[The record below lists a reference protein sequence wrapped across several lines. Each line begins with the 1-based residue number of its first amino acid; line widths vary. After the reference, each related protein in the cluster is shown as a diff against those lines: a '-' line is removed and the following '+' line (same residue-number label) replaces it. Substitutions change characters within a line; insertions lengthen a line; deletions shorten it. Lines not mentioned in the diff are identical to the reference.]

1 MGILGKIK
9 KSKTI
14 KAGLGYTIG
23 NYLIKGISFLA
34 LPLFSR
40 LMSVEEFG
48 AYNVYIGYTEIL
60 TILIG
65 LALHSSLKNA
75 KYKYQEKLN
84 SYLSCIVLL
93 PVVLMLVFISFGNL
107 LFDWLS
113 PVLNMN
119 RITLNILVIHSF
131 ASAVFILYNA
141 KLSLD
146 YRYKSYLVLSTINC
160 LGDLLLSV
168 ILMFT
173 ILNSDHYLARVI
185 GTALPLVLLSVY
197 ILITFFISAK
207 PTFNKEYY
215 WFSLKY
221 SIPVIPHGLSQVVLA
236 SSDKIMIENYLGK
249 TEAGLYSFG
258 SNVAGIVRVTTLSL
272 DNVYGPWF
280 YDQINQENYSK
291 VKKFSSIYIIMMCAF
306 ISLIILLVPEIVFIA
321 GGDKY
326 SSSVYA
332 VIPSVT
338 SMFFTFLY
346 TLPSTVEYFYGK
358 TWIIAASSVFSAI
371 LNIILNLIFIPRY
384 GYIAAVYTTLVSY
397 IIYFLIHYLAAYIL
411 TRKWFFS
418 NIAVLASALVI
429 LCVNFLT
436 VWLAE
441 QLIPRLVLASVVV
454 ILMILF
460 VIHFV
465 KMRRGNN
472 A

>member
-1 MGILGKIK
+1 
-9 KSKTI
+9 
-14 KAGLGYTIG
+14 
-23 NYLIKGISFLA
+23 
-34 LPLFSR
+34 
-40 LMSVEEFG
+40 
-48 AYNVYIGYTEIL
+48 
-60 TILIG
+60 
-65 LALHSSLKNA
+65 
-75 KYKYQEKLN
+75 
-84 SYLSCIVLL
+84 
-93 PVVLMLVFISFGNL
+93 
-107 LFDWLS
+107 
-113 PVLNMN
+113 
-119 RITLNILVIHSF
+119 
-131 ASAVFILYNA
+131 
-141 KLSLD
+141 
-146 YRYKSYLVLSTINC
+146 
-160 LGDLLLSV
+160 
-168 ILMFT
+168 MFT